1 MSKKNDDAR
10 KKLDEVLAGLMT
22 EKNMAKND
30 KKIIAIAYASHVSLN
45 DPIAIKN
52 RADGIIKRSQNPDWH
67 KNRNKSLQDIF
78 ETEEWKKA
86 NSKGL
91 EKREENGWLEKN
103 RASNKKKQTPCI
115 TPLGIFSGVN
125 EAGKY
130 YDETKNRKCGATVV
144 CRNLKRNA
152 EGYRYITQEEYIM
165 LTGKDPFNEK

>member
-1 MSKKNDDAR
+1 MSKANDLAR

-22 EKNMAKND
+22 EKKMQSND
-30 KKIIAIAYASHVSLN
+30 KIIIGNNSR
-45 DPIAIKN
+45 DPIMYV
-52 RADGIIKRSQNPDWH
+52 KRNENNDWH
-67 KNRNKSLQDIF
+67 KNRNESLQRVCK
-78 ETEEWKKA
+78 TEEWQEA
-86 NSKGL
+86 YNKGL

-130 YDETKNRKCGATVV
+130 YNETKNRKCGATVV

-165 LTGKDPFNEK
+165 LTGKDPFNEL